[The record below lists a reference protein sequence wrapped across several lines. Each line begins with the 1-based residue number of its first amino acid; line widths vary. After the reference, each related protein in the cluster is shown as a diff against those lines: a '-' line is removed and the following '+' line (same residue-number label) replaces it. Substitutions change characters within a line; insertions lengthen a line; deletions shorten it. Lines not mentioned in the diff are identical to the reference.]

1 MRILSIGTLDES
13 VHHDSRAWMI
23 EDIALV
29 QATATIIMQGQPF
42 PCFPSPVID
51 QICPCTP
58 CFRIR
63 ADAFRCLHHFHDFRY
78 HR

>member
-1 MRILSIGTLDES
+1 MIVRCAWPAEPYAENILFEFVARMRILSIGTLDES

-51 QICPCTP
+51 QI
-58 CFRIR
+58 
-63 ADAFRCLHHFHDFRY
+63 
-78 HR
+78 